1 MNTDCQPSDP
11 LWLTI
16 ARRDLGIEE
25 TPGKETTPAIR
36 RWLIELGAWWRD
48 DATPWCGV
56 ALAYW
61 MKEAGA
67 PIPKQYYRARAWLDW
82 GTALNQPALGCVV
95 VFERRGGGHV
105 GLVVGRNE
113 LDYLLVLGGNQ
124 GDKVCIASFSPDRV
138 LGYRWP
144 LLDLAGYQD
153 ALPML
158 SAARPISTN
167 EA

>member
-1 MNTDCQPSDP
+1 MAAAVTSDP

-16 ARRDLGIEE
+16 ANRYLGIEE
-25 TPGKETTPAIR
+25 TPGKETTPIVR

-48 DATPWCGV
+48 DETPWCGTFV
-56 ALAYW
+56 GAV
-61 MKEAGA
+61 MREAGA
-67 PIPKQYYRARAWLDW
+67 PIPKHYYRARAWLDW
-82 GTALNQPALGCVV
+82 GTALKQPALGCVA

-124 GDKVCIASFSPDRV
+124 SNKVCIASFSPDRV

-144 LLDLAGYQD
+144 LLDLAGRQD
-153 ALPML
+153 ALPIL
-158 SAARPISTN
+158 SASLPLSTN

>member
-1 MNTDCQPSDP
+1 VNEP

-16 ARRDLGIEE
+16 AREYVGVAE
-25 TPGKETTPAIR
+25 TPGKETTPIIR
-36 RWLIELGAWWRD
+36 RWLIELGAWWSD
-48 DATPWCGV
+48 DSVPWCGTF
-56 ALAYW
+56 
-61 MKEAGA
+61 AGTVMRDA
-67 PIPKQYYRARAWLDW
+67 GIPIPKHYYRARAWLDW
-82 GTALNQPALGCVV
+82 GTALTHPAMGCVA

-105 GLVVGRNE
+105 GLVVGQNQ
-113 LDYLLVLGGNQ
+113 LGYLLVLGGNQ

-153 ALPML
+153 ALPTL
-158 SAARPISTN
+158 SASLPISTN

>member
-1 MNTDCQPSDP
+1 MSEPR
-11 LWLTI
+11 WLTI
-16 ARRDLGIEE
+16 ARGDLDLAE

-48 DATPWCGV
+48 DETPWCGV
-56 ALAYW
+56 ACAHW
-61 MKEAGA
+61 MREAGSSV
-67 PIPKQYYRARAWLDW
+67 PKQFYRARAWLDW
-82 GTALNQPALGCVV
+82 GTALTQPALGCVV
-95 VFERRGGGHV
+95 VFDRRGGGHV

-124 GDKVCIASFSPDRV
+124 GNKVSIASFSPDRV

-144 LLDLAGYQD
+144 LLDVAAD
-153 ALPML
+153 TLPIL
-158 SAARPISTN
+158 SSTLPLSTN

>member
-1 MNTDCQPSDP
+1 MIEPD
-11 LWLTI
+11 WLTI
-16 ARRDLGIEE
+16 ARRDIGLAE
-25 TPGKETTPAIR
+25 TPGRETTPKIR
-36 RWLIELGAWWRD
+36 QWLIQLGAWWSD
-48 DATPWCGV
+48 DSTPWCGV
-56 ALAYW
+56 ACAAW
-61 MKEAGA
+61 MREAGA
-67 PIPKQYYRARAWLDW
+67 PIPKHYYRAKAWLDW
-82 GTALNQPALGCVV
+82 GTALTRPSLGCVA

-124 GDKVCIASFSPDRV
+124 SDKVSIASFPRDRV

-144 LLDLAGYQD
+144 LLDLDGYQH

-158 SAARPISTN
+158 SASLPLSTN

>member
-1 MNTDCQPSDP
+1 MNEP

-25 TPGKETTPAIR
+25 TPGRETTPAIR
-36 RWLIELGAWWRD
+36 CWLINLGAWWRD
-48 DATPWCGV
+48 DETPWCGV
-56 ALAYW
+56 AVAHW
-61 MKEAGA
+61 MREAGA
-67 PIPKQYYRARAWLDW
+67 SVPKNYFRARSWLDW
-82 GTALNQPALGCVV
+82 GTALTQPALGCVV
-95 VFERRGGGHV
+95 VFDRRGGGHV

-124 GDKVCIASFSPDRV
+124 GDKVSIATFSPDRV

-144 LLDLAGYQD
+144 LLDLAGLPD
-153 ALPML
+153 ALPTL
-158 SAARPISTN
+158 SAALPLSIN

>member
-1 MNTDCQPSDP
+1 MNEP

-48 DATPWCGV
+48 DETPWCGTCV
-56 ALAYW
+56 AHW
-61 MKEAGA
+61 MKDAGA
-67 PIPKQYYRARAWLDW
+67 PIPKHFYRAKAWLDW
-82 GTALNQPALGCVV
+82 GSALSQPALGCVV
-95 VFERRGGGHV
+95 VFDRHGGGHV
-105 GLVVGRNE
+105 GLAVGRNN
-113 LDYLLVLGGNQ
+113 LDYLLVVGGNQ
-124 GDKVCIASFSPDRV
+124 ADKVSIASFSPDRV

-144 LLDLAGYQD
+144 LLDLGGSPV
-153 ALPML
+153 ALPTL
-158 SAARPISTN
+158 SAALPLSTN

>member
-1 MNTDCQPSDP
+1 MAEP

-16 ARRDLGIEE
+16 ARRYDGVAE
-25 TPGKETTPAIR
+25 TPGKDTTPVIR
-36 RWLIELGAWWRD
+36 RWLIELGAWWSD
-48 DATPWCGV
+48 DSVPWCGTFLGAV
-56 ALAYW
+56 
-61 MKEAGA
+61 MREAGA
-67 PIPKQYYRARAWLDW
+67 PIPKHYYRARAWLDW
-82 GTALNQPALGCVV
+82 GTALTQPALGCVV

-124 GDKVCIASFSPDRV
+124 SDKVCIASFSPDRV

-144 LLDLAGYQD
+144 LLDLAGLPD

-158 SAARPISTN
+158 SATLPLSTN